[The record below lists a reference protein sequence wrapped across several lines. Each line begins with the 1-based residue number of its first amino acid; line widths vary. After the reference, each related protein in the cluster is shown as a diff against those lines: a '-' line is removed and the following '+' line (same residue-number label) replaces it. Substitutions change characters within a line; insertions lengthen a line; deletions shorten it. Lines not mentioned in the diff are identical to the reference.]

1 MDFAKGYLM
10 KNKGFTLAELTIVMA
25 IIAAL
30 TVAVLTWFLTFKDT
44 KQEDRNGD
52 GLIYYDD
59 LVLPDPPDYRAI
71 LENYGIDC
79 DNLSDEEIIEMV
91 KNLRGE

>member
-1 MDFAKGYLM
+1 MKTAM
-10 KNKGFTLAELTIVMA
+10 KNKGFTLTELTIVMA

-44 KQEDRNGD
+44 KQKDRNGD
-52 GLIYYDD
+52 GIIYYDD
-59 LVLPDPPDYRAI
+59 LILPDPPDYRTI
-71 LENYGIDC
+71 LEKYGINC
-79 DNLSDEEIIEMV
+79 DNLSDEEIMEMV

>member
-1 MDFAKGYLM
+1 M
-10 KNKGFTLAELTIVMA
+10 KNKGFTLTELSIVMA

-30 TVAVLTWFLTFKDT
+30 TVAILTWFLTFKDT

-59 LVLPDPPDYRAI
+59 LILPDPPDYRAI
-71 LENYGIDC
+71 LEKYGIDC
-79 DNLSDEEIIEMV
+79 DNLSDEEIIRLIKEV
-91 KNLRGE
+91 QNG

>member
-1 MDFAKGYLM
+1 MM

-30 TVAVLTWFLTFKDT
+30 TVAVLTWFLTFKNT

-52 GLIYYDD
+52 GIIYYDD
-59 LVLPDPPDYRAI
+59 LILPDPPDYRAI
-71 LENYGIDC
+71 LGKYGINC
-79 DNLSDEEIIEMV
+79 DNLSDEEIMEMV

>member
-1 MDFAKGYLM
+1 M
-10 KNKGFTLAELTIVMA
+10 KNKGFTLTELTIVMA

-44 KQEDRNGD
+44 KQKDRNGD
-52 GLIYYDD
+52 GIIYYDD
-59 LVLPDPPDYRAI
+59 LILPDPPDYRTI
-71 LENYGIDC
+71 LEKYGINC
-79 DNLSDEEIIEMV
+79 DNLSDEEIMEMV

>member
-1 MDFAKGYLM
+1 M
-10 KNKGFTLAELTIVMA
+10 KNKGFTLTELTIVMA

-71 LENYGIDC
+71 LEKYGIDC
-79 DNLSDEEIIEMV
+79 TNLSDEEIAQLV
-91 KNLRGE
+91 KQLQEVSPLS

>member
-1 MDFAKGYLM
+1 M

-30 TVAVLTWFLTFKDT
+30 TVAILTWFLTFKNT

-71 LENYGIDC
+71 LEKYGIDC
-79 DNLSDEEIIEMV
+79 DNLSDEEIIKLV
-91 KNLRGE
+91 KELQK

>member
-1 MDFAKGYLM
+1 M
-10 KNKGFTLAELTIVMA
+10 KNKGFTLTELTIVMA

-30 TVAVLTWFLTFKDT
+30 TVAVLTWFLTFKNT
-44 KQEDRNGD
+44 KQEDKNGD
-52 GLIYYDD
+52 GIIYYDD

-71 LENYGIDC
+71 LGKYGINC
-79 DNLSDEEIIEMV
+79 DNLSDEEIMEMV

>member
-1 MDFAKGYLM
+1 M
-10 KNKGFTLAELTIVMA
+10 KNKGFTLAELSIVMA

-71 LENYGIDC
+71 LEKYGIDC

-91 KNLRGE
+91 KELQE

>member
-1 MDFAKGYLM
+1 MM
-10 KNKGFTLAELTIVMA
+10 KNKGFTLTELTIVMA

-44 KQEDRNGD
+44 EQKDRNGD
-52 GLIYYDD
+52 GIIYYDD

-71 LENYGIDC
+71 LEKYGIDC
-79 DNLSDEEIIEMV
+79 DNLSDDEIIEMV
-91 KNLRGE
+91 KRLQNA

>member
-1 MDFAKGYLM
+1 M

-44 KQEDRNGD
+44 EQKDKNGD
-52 GLIYYDD
+52 GIIYYDD

-71 LENYGIDC
+71 LEKYGIDC
-79 DNLSDEEIIEMV
+79 DNLSDDEIIEMV

>member
-1 MDFAKGYLM
+1 M
-10 KNKGFTLAELTIVMA
+10 KNKGFTLTELSIVMA

-30 TVAVLTWFLTFKDT
+30 TVAILTWFLTFKDT

-59 LVLPDPPDYRAI
+59 LMLPDPPDYRAI
-71 LENYGIDC
+71 LEKYGIDC
-79 DNLSDEEIIEMV
+79 DNLSDEEIIKLV
-91 KNLRGE
+91 KQLQEVVPLG

>member
-1 MDFAKGYLM
+1 M

-71 LENYGIDC
+71 LEKYGINC
-79 DNLSDEEIIEMV
+79 DNLSDEEVMEMV

>member
-1 MDFAKGYLM
+1 M

-59 LVLPDPPDYRAI
+59 LILPDPPDYRAI
-71 LENYGIDC
+71 LEKYGIDC

-91 KNLRGE
+91 KRLQNA

>member
-1 MDFAKGYLM
+1 M
-10 KNKGFTLAELTIVMA
+10 KKGFTLTELTIVMA

-30 TVAVLTWFLTFKDT
+30 TVAVLTWFLTFKNT

-59 LVLPDPPDYRAI
+59 LILPDPPNYRAI
-71 LENYGIDC
+71 LEKYGIDC
-79 DNLSDEEIIEMV
+79 DNLSDDEIIEMI
-91 KNLRGE
+91 KRLQNA

>member
-1 MDFAKGYLM
+1 M
-10 KNKGFTLAELTIVMA
+10 KNKGFTLTELTIVMA

-44 KQEDRNGD
+44 KQEDRNND
-52 GLIYYDD
+52 GMIYYDD

-71 LENYGIDC
+71 LEKYGIDC
-79 DNLSDEEIIEMV
+79 DNLSDEEIMEMV
-91 KNLRGE
+91 KRLQNA

>member
-1 MDFAKGYLM
+1 M
-10 KNKGFTLAELTIVMA
+10 KSKGFTLTELTIVMA

-30 TVAVLTWFLTFKDT
+30 TVAILTWFLTFKNT

-52 GLIYYDD
+52 GIIYYDD
-59 LVLPDPPDYRAI
+59 LILPDPPDYRAI
-71 LENYGIDC
+71 LEKYGINC
-79 DNLSDEEIIEMV
+79 DNLSDEEIMEMV

>member
-1 MDFAKGYLM
+1 MKTAM

-30 TVAVLTWFLTFKDT
+30 TVAVLTWFLTFKNT

-71 LENYGIDC
+71 LEKYGIDC

>member
-1 MDFAKGYLM
+1 M

-30 TVAVLTWFLTFKDT
+30 TVAVLTWFLTFKNT

-71 LENYGIDC
+71 LEKYGIDC
-79 DNLSDEEIIEMV
+79 DNLSDEEIMEMV

>member
-1 MDFAKGYLM
+1 M
-10 KNKGFTLAELTIVMA
+10 KNKGFTLTELSIVMA

-71 LENYGIDC
+71 LEKYGVDC
-79 DNLSDEEIIEMV
+79 DKLSDEEIIEMV

>member
-1 MDFAKGYLM
+1 M
-10 KNKGFTLAELTIVMA
+10 KNKGFTLTELTIVMA

-71 LENYGIDC
+71 LEKYGIDC
-79 DNLSDEEIIEMV
+79 DNLSDEEIIKLV
-91 KNLRGE
+91 KELQE

>member
-1 MDFAKGYLM
+1 M
-10 KNKGFTLAELTIVMA
+10 KKGFTLTELTIVMA

-59 LVLPDPPDYRAI
+59 LILPDPPDYRAI
-71 LENYGIDC
+71 LEKYGIDC

-91 KNLRGE
+91 KRLQNA

>member
-1 MDFAKGYLM
+1 M
-10 KNKGFTLAELTIVMA
+10 KNKGFTLTELTIVMA

-59 LVLPDPPDYRAI
+59 LILPDPPDYRAI
-71 LENYGIDC
+71 LEKYGIDC
-79 DNLSDEEIIEMV
+79 DNLSDEEIMEMV

>member
-1 MDFAKGYLM
+1 M
-10 KNKGFTLAELTIVMA
+10 KNKGFTLTELSIVMA

-71 LENYGIDC
+71 LEKYGIDC
-79 DNLSDEEIIEMV
+79 DKLSDEEIIEMV

>member
-1 MDFAKGYLM
+1 M
-10 KNKGFTLAELTIVMA
+10 KNKGFTLTELTIVMA

-30 TVAVLTWFLTFKDT
+30 TVAVLTWFLTFKNT
-44 KQEDRNGD
+44 KQEDKNGD

-71 LENYGIDC
+71 LEKYGINC
-79 DNLSDEEIIEMV
+79 DNLSDEEIMEIV
-91 KNLRGE
+91 KRLQNA

>member
-1 MDFAKGYLM
+1 M
-10 KNKGFTLAELTIVMA
+10 KNKGFTLTELTIVMA

-30 TVAVLTWFLTFKDT
+30 TAAVLTWFLTFKDT

-59 LVLPDPPDYRAI
+59 LILPDPPDYRAI
-71 LENYGIDC
+71 LEKYGINC
-79 DNLSDEEIIEMV
+79 DNLSDEEIMEMV

>member
-1 MDFAKGYLM
+1 M

-30 TVAVLTWFLTFKDT
+30 TVAVLTWFLTFKNT
-44 KQEDRNGD
+44 KQEDRNND
-52 GLIYYDD
+52 GIIYYDD
-59 LVLPDPPDYRAI
+59 LILPDPPDYRAI
-71 LENYGIDC
+71 LEKYGIDC

-91 KNLRGE
+91 KRLQNA

>member
-1 MDFAKGYLM
+1 M

-71 LENYGIDC
+71 LEKYGIDVS
-79 DNLSDEEIIEMV
+79 NLSDEEIAQLV
-91 KNLRGE
+91 KQLQEVVPLG

>member
-1 MDFAKGYLM
+1 M
-10 KNKGFTLAELTIVMA
+10 KKGFSLTELTIVMA

-44 KQEDRNGD
+44 KQEDKNGD

-71 LENYGIDC
+71 LEKYGIDC

-91 KNLRGE
+91 KRLQNG